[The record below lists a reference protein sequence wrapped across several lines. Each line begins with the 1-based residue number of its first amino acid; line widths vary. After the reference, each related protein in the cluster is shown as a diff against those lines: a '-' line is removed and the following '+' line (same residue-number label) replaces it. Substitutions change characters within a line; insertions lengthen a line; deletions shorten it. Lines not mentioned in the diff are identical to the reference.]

1 MPDSLNSP
9 QVQIDTPSVT
19 PQMVWLAVGALEK
32 LFQRELERIDK
43 SITLAHDDL
52 VRVPTD
58 VQKQVGNLKEL
69 HGEKFNSIQLQFI
82 ERDVRTTQEKEAQTK
97 AVDAA
102 FQAQKEA
109 AAKSEER
116 FTKQIDQLEQLFRT
130 EINGANTRMDELKD
144 RFNRGEGRGEGVDKN
159 KTDNRLFIGVLIA
172 VAGLFITA
180 LSAIVGVVIWVV
192 TKGN

>member
-1 MPDSLNSP
+1 MPDSLNNP

-32 LFQRELERIDK
+32 LFQNELERIDK

-69 HGEKFNSIQLQFI
+69 HQEKFKSIQTQFD
-82 ERDVRTTQEKEAQTK
+82 ERDTRTTQEKEAQTK

-159 KTDNRLFIGVLIA
+159 RTDNRLFIGVLIA
-172 VAGLFITA
+172 AAGLFITA
-180 LSAIVGVVIWVV
+180 IGALVGAVIWIIS
-192 TKGN
+192 KGT